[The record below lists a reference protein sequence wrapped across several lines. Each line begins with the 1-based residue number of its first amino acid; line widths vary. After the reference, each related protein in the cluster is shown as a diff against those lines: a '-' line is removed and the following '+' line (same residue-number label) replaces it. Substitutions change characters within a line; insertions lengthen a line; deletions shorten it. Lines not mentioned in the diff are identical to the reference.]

1 MAVREEQK
9 QLPVYALV
17 VLKAKPSLRAAGDS
31 EPPSMRP
38 GDGALEFRN
47 TSMAQLAER
56 LASRPLSVDRPVVDK
71 TGLKGG
77 YDFSLKFAD
86 SAAHL
91 KTTLEDVDR
100 GTVHRYSV

>member
-1 MAVREEQK
+1 
-9 QLPVYALV
+9 
-17 VLKAKPSLRAAGDS
+17 
-31 EPPSMRP
+31 
-38 GDGALEFRN
+38 
-47 TSMAQLAER
+47 MAQLAER

-77 YDFSLKFAD
+77 FDFSLKFAD

-100 GTVHRYSV
+100 GTGPSIFSVIQEQLGLKLEAQKAELPVVVVERAVENPGEN